1 MLSLKCL
8 LILQLKIS
16 KYVLNTNNYFSS
28 LQQGVQRTEPLFPC
42 VSGNQL
48 AIDSND
54 SPSQHQPS
62 CSTVKSEFESPTNQ
76 AQQESAKETLSKSS
90 EIPLSSEDSLSSSQD
105 SLSNSQ
111 IPSTSA
117 QDNKELSSEP
127 HELDRTKSNS
137 ADESSSSK
145 L

>member
-1 MLSLKCL
+1 MLPVKGSSELTL
-8 LILQLKIS
+8 MIS
-16 KYVLNTNNYFSS
+16 KYLLNTNNYFSL

-54 SPSQHQPS
+54 SSSQNQPS

-76 AQQESAKETLSKSS
+76 PQQESAKEILSKST
-90 EIPLSSEDSLSSSQD
+90 ELPLSSEDSLTSSQD

-111 IPSTSA
+111 IPSTST

-127 HELDRTKSNS
+127 QESDRTKSNS